1 MAQTCRVPEAN
12 LRTVALR
19 PARTSLLLVIPIVLV
34 LAIAWLLAQ
43 PTPSARGG
51 TTTPT
56 PTASTSPSSGTS
68 PTAAPSATA
77 STVEWALKWHRQA
90 NRNRSRLDFVRTCL
104 RSRAVAPLPATPPR
118 SASESRWANYG
129 HRCKHLAG
137 SYVRQRARL
146 FSRMRYHPLAVGR
159 YLAALRG
166 WTGRQWAALVTLWS
180 RESGWRTTA
189 RNPSGA
195 YGIPQ
200 ALPGCKMRSAGPD
213 WRSNPWTQIRWGRD
227 YISGRYAT
235 PVNALA
241 HSYRYGWY

>member
-1 MAQTCRVPEAN
+1 MR
-12 LRTVALR
+12 L
-19 PARTSLLLVIPIVLV
+19 RTSLLLVIPIVLV

-43 PTPSARGG
+43 PAPSARGG

-56 PTASTSPSSGTS
+56 PTASTSPS
-68 PTAAPSATA
+68 PTPTLTAPAASVPASSAT
-77 STVEWALKWHRQA
+77 VGWALKWHRQA
-90 NRNRSRLDFVRTCL
+90 ARNRARLDLVRTCL

-118 SASESRWANYG
+118 SASESRWASYG
-129 HRCKHLAG
+129 HRCKTSAG
-137 SYVRQRARL
+137 RYVRQRARL

-159 YLAALRG
+159 YLAALRC

-189 RNPSGA
+189 RNPNGA

-200 ALPGCKMRSAGPD
+200 ALPGCKMRSAGRD
-213 WRSNPWTQIRWGRD
+213 WRSNPWTQIRWGD
-227 YISGRYAT
+227 GYISGRYST